1 MRDDRQELSTRAV
14 CVKSCKLL
22 PTRVYTLTYDDAIII
37 IHLFRRFALTAAL
50 KERRFAN
57 TFYQGSKFQIP
68 LILVKLSYISS
79 VLVVLV
85 DFHVEDLQKYVITR
99 YHLVLSHVQCHSYC

>member
-37 IHLFRRFALTAAL
+37 IHPFRIFALTAAL
-50 KERRFAN
+50 K
-57 TFYQGSKFQIP
+57 KKDLQIP
-68 LILVKLSYISS
+68 FTKEVNFK
-79 VLVVLV
+79 
-85 DFHVEDLQKYVITR
+85 FH
-99 YHLVLSHVQCHSYC
+99 